1 MNAGGGRMNAK
12 GRREKLGEDNRNTK
26 KIQNHRIRFFES
38 IQNCIAFQS
47 NIIFNTGI

>member
-1 MNAGGGRMNAK
+1 MRAVEEWMPRDE
-12 GRREKLGEDNRNTK
+12 EKNWEK
-26 KIQNHRIRFFES
+26 KIETWKKYKITEFDFFES